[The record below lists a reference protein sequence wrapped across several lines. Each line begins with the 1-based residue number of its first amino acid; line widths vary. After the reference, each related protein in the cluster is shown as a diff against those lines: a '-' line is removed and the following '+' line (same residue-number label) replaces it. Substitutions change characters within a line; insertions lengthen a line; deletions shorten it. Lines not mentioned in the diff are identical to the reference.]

1 MRSGHGEVLYVFT
14 WLHRKT
20 KVSPRWGLKRWR
32 YSLITKVSPR
42 WGSLWQHLFFLY
54 DRGIAPLGLGL
65 LPNFIHK

>member
-1 MRSGHGEVLYVFT
+1 VKVLYVFT

-20 KVSPRWGLKRWR
+20 KVSPRWGLKRGR
-32 YSLITKVSPR
+32 YSLFYQGVTPLGFFMAAS
-42 WGSLWQHLFFLY
+42 FFLY